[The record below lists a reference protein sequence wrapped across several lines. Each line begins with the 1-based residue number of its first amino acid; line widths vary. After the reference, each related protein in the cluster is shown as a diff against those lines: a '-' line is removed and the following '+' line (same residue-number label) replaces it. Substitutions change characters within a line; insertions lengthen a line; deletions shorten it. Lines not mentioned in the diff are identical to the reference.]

1 MTDSLFSPIEI
12 QSIQAKIDLW
22 LENRINEDA
31 VIKSADYDANES
43 RWYVRVTGEEKQHYM
58 ILLTL
63 RQLSLIHI

>member
-12 QSIQAKIDLW
+12 QSIQSKIDLW

-43 RWYVRVTGEEKQHYM
+43 RWYVRVTGEEKAALYDSSYSPAAYSA
-58 ILLTL
+58 L
-63 RQLSLIHI
+63 